1 MAVCPACGTEVASD
15 LAECP
20 TCHLSTSLFEAVHE
34 AAGRSADA
42 DPAYV
47 RTIAELMRSIDL
59 ESPAEPVVPPLLR
72 PSAGTRGLGTL
83 ELPKSEPALR
93 AEPLRPLTEVPALP
107 PAVHGEPLRRR
118 ADDYLR
124 LARRRGL
131 DLTSVAARVSAA
143 EQSDDERSLEA
154 AVRETFVHVASALAV
169 EFETEMVRRNEI
181 AQLVPTPS
189 ADVELNAIRV
199 ALTAGDLGGAER
211 RLAHVRDELGRLE
224 DIWATGRILIA
235 SCELLAETIGELG
248 GDPTPALG
256 PMREGR
262 RLLAEGRRDT
272 AERLLARS
280 ALALWAVAEPRFFE
294 ELKRLRDRL
303 LELRGTGVDL
313 APALADLRGVSVELR
328 RRNFVG
334 TIVAYRGL
342 RTFVGPAEP
351 GEAVAPSAAEAGPE
365 RPAPPT

>member
-1 MAVCPACGTEVASD
+1 MAGCPACGTEVGAG
-15 LAECP
+15 LVECP
-20 TCHLSTSLFEAVHE
+20 NCHLATSLFDAVHE
-34 AAGRSADA
+34 AAGRSGES

-47 RTIAELMRSIDL
+47 RTIAELMRSVDL
-59 ESPAEPVVPPLLR
+59 ETPAEPTVPPLLR
-72 PSAGTRGLGTL
+72 PSAGTRGLATL
-83 ELPKSEPALR
+83 ELPKSEPALQP
-93 AEPLRPLTEVPALP
+93 EPLRPLAGIPALP
-107 PAVHGEPLRRR
+107 PTARGEALRRR

-124 LARRRGL
+124 LGRRRSL
-131 DLTSVAARVSAA
+131 ELAPLAARVAAA
-143 EQSDDERSLEA
+143 EVADDGRSLDA
-154 AVRETFVHVASALAV
+154 AVRELFVHLASALAV
-169 EFETEMVRRNEI
+169 EFEAELARRNEI

-189 ADVELNAIRV
+189 ADVELNAIRG
-199 ALTAGDLGGAER
+199 AIGSGDLLGADR

-235 SCELLAETIGELG
+235 SCDLLSETITELG
-248 GDPTPALG
+248 GDPGPALG

-262 RLLAEGRRDT
+262 KLLTEGRRET

-313 APALADLRGVSVELR
+313 APALADLRAVSVELR

-334 TIVAYRGL
+334 TVVAYRGL
-342 RTFVGPAEP
+342 RTFLGPAESS
-351 GEAVAPSAAEAGPE
+351 EAVAPVPTEAAPE